1 MSMFLPN
8 QLTLRWCGRHR
19 GYLPPH
25 NFAVSWLPFLG
36 WDCTT
41 KLLIESEYQTG
52 FRNARRAIAV
62 ASITLDLSGSQF
74 QKLQDLATV
83 HGIALAVL
91 LKASLED
98 WLNSQK
104 SEFVDAANYVLTKN
118 TELYQR
124 LT

>member
-1 MSMFLPN
+1 M
-8 QLTLRWCGRHR
+8 
-19 GYLPPH
+19 
-25 NFAVSWLPFLG
+25 
-36 WDCTT
+36 
-41 KLLIESEYQTG
+41 
-52 FRNARRAIAV
+52 
-62 ASITLDLSGSQF
+62 ASITLELSDTQF

-83 HGIALAVL
+83 HGITPEVL

-124 LT
+124 LA